1 MLAAAGLLAGCGGGG
16 DVIGA
21 NPDQSQMESNLRSVM
36 NAKTPRDASGQYCA
50 QFAEL
55 INSIPADLSTGFSAS
70 KPRGSLTKLQKVQIT
85 GDKATA
91 EAVGKSDTG
100 GDASGPVT
108 FRKENGTWKYCP
120 DLGMPMPT
128 RAPAK

>member
-1 MLAAAGLLAGCGGGG
+1 MLAAVTVIAGCGGSD
-16 DVIGA
+16 DVVSA
-21 NPDQSQMESNLRSVM
+21 SPDQSQMESNLRAVM

-50 QFAEL
+50 QFAE
-55 INSIPADLSTGFSAS
+55 IFSSIPAELSTGFSAA
-70 KPRGSLTKLQKVQIT
+70 KPRGTLTKLQKVQIT

-120 DLGMPMPT
+120 DLGMPAVTPPPT
-128 RAPAK
+128 K